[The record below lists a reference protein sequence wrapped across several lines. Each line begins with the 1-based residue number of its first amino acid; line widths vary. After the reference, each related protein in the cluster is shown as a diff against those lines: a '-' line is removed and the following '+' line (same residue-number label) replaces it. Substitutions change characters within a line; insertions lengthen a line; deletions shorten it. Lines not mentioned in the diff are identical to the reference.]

1 MPQET
6 NLREESESNASG
18 RVLTVNVRPPI
29 RAVTDP
35 ARKRRIGFVGN
46 AFAGG
51 GVERWL
57 NSLIAIT
64 KHEYEWVGVG
74 CEEFCQDRGSK
85 MVGVPVAV
93 GLDQCVQLAK
103 KCDLLIVWCSE
114 QLHRYAYESSA
125 KLIGTWHSGPGQWTA
140 RRAAM
145 MDWDLFSE
153 IHVCSEYCVKSVP
166 QAHKSRAKVIYN
178 CVDASW
184 IRPTTSKAEFMAA
197 HDIPDDANLLTFI
210 GRLSPEKGWGV
221 AVMGASMAKN
231 THVIISGRPPVP
243 SFEDGVR
250 YAVSD
255 LARNSTFV
263 GWTPDIGNVLQC
275 SRAIITPSDR
285 LEACQ
290 YTVMEAALA
299 GVPVIS
305 TPFGVV
311 HDRPNVACEI
321 LPERPTISD
330 VTEACNRVISGGQEI
345 QGKIDRARL
354 LIASEF
360 NMVVWTEQWLR
371 FLGSL

>member
-18 RVLTVNVRPPI
+18 RVLTVNVRQPI
-29 RAVTDP
+29 KSASDP
-35 ARKRRIGFVGN
+35 RRKRKIGFVGH

-57 NSLIAIT
+57 NSLISIT

-74 CEEFCQDRGSK
+74 CEEFCQERGSK

-93 GLDQCVQLAK
+93 GSEACIQLAK
-103 KCDLLIVWCSE
+103 QCDLLIVWCSD
-114 QLHRYAYESSA
+114 QLHRYAYESKA

-140 RRAAM
+140 RRAAL
-145 MDWDLFSE
+145 MDWDLFE
-153 IHVCSEYCVKSVP
+153 KIHVCSGYCVKSVP
-166 QAHKSRAKVIYN
+166 QAHKARVDVIYN
-178 CVDASW
+178 CVDSSW
-184 IRPTTSKAEFMAA
+184 IRPTVSAAEFIST
-197 HDIPDDANLLTFI
+197 HDIPEDANLMTFI

-221 AVMGASMAKN
+221 AVMGAAMAEN
-231 THVIISGRPPVP
+231 THVIISGRPPSP
-243 SFEDGVR
+243 SFEEGVR
-250 YAVSD
+250 YAVAE

-311 HDRPNVACEI
+311 HDHPDVACEI
-321 LPERPTISD
+321 LPERPTIGD
-330 VTEACNRVISGGQEI
+330 VTKACNRILAGGDELQK
-345 QGKIDRARL
+345 KIHKARL

-360 NMVVWTEQWLR
+360 NMVVWSEQWLR